1 MVTQQLRD
9 RETPPR
15 AITRRPGRVG
25 SLDGL
30 RAIAVA
36 AVVVYHLD
44 DRILPG
50 GFLGVDVFFVL
61 SGYLITSLL
70 VAEHRRSGS
79 IALREFWL
87 RRARRLWAAAWVV
100 LALVAL
106 AGLWNLWGHDRQ
118 ALLPGEI
125 IAALAH
131 VENYWVLGH
140 GGYLGQ
146 FAAPSPVRHFW
157 SLAVEEQFYLVWPLV
172 MLAALAAVRR
182 HGRRAMWIVLVA
194 LGVMSFATGLVVSPE
209 QAYLGTAT
217 RAVALIVGALLGW
230 WWSATPLSAPRR
242 EGLHRFTLWWAGAG
256 SVVLAVGLATLHP
269 HDEIM
274 ARGGFLTVAVAS
286 AGLTA
291 AAVSR
296 GRVARWLS
304 ITPLVWLG
312 RRSYGIYLLHWPLIV
327 AMGPGRATWV
337 VALVVVPTTLLGA
350 AALHHLVEQPLI
362 ERRWRPSAQMLGT
375 GVVAAVIAGSL
386 VMAAPSQTPT
396 EVVAGGL
403 ESISDPGS
411 AAAVE
416 SPGDGRPP
424 GGEIPSRGN
433 DAATSVDRGVDGAND
448 GNQPSSGSS
457 SVTTTTAC
465 VPTVVASANSDLPI
479 IGEGFDPST
488 VEELADPTSEACVQQ
503 LDVMVVGDSTGRGF
517 SNGLVHLG
525 DPTIRV
531 WDRTTL
537 GCSLGDE
544 SCPDWRRDWAAEVDL
559 VRPDVVVMYV
569 NPVTDLKGVDDAAFL
584 SEEGELQRL
593 TVLEEATDILSAHGA
608 ALVFVAPPTPRPPEG
623 LYYCDGR
630 RDGTPCDPR
639 VTRSWTDSVIEVA
652 DSHGIPVLDV
662 AGFLD
667 EVGDNDETRPDGMHF
682 SLPSLEKLAE
692 WALPALPLAV
702 LTRGR

>member
-1 MVTQQLRD
+1 M
-9 RETPPR
+9 
-15 AITRRPGRVG
+15 TRRPGRVG

-44 DRILPG
+44 DRLLPG

-79 IALREFWL
+79 IALREFWM

-106 AGLWNLWGHDRQ
+106 GGLWNLWGADRQ
-118 ALLPGEI
+118 AMLPGEI
-125 IAALAH
+125 LAALAH

-140 GGYLGQ
+140 GGYLSQ

-157 SLAVEEQFYLVWPLV
+157 SLAVEEQFYFVWPLI
-172 MLAALAAVRR
+172 MLAALVAVRR
-182 HGRRAMWIVLVA
+182 YGRRAMWIVLCV
-194 LGVMSFATGLVVSPE
+194 LGAMSVATGLVVSPE

-230 WWSATPLSAPRR
+230 WWSATPLSSPRR
-242 EGLHRFTLWWAGAG
+242 PGLHRLTVWWAVAGAA
-256 SVVLAVGLATLHP
+256 VLLVGVATVHP

-291 AAVSR
+291 VAVTP
-296 GRVARWLS
+296 GRAARWLS
-304 ITPLVWLG
+304 VTPLVWLG

-327 AMGPGRATWV
+327 IMGPGRATWL

-350 AALHHLVEQPLI
+350 AALHQLVEQPLI
-362 ERRWRPSAQMLGT
+362 ARRWKPSAQLLGT
-375 GVVAAVIAGSL
+375 AVVAVVIAGSL
-386 VMAAPSQTPT
+386 VFAAPSQTPT
-396 EVVAGGL
+396 DEVAGGL
-403 ESISDPGS
+403 GTISDPGS
-411 AAAVE
+411 AAVLEA
-416 SPGDGRPP
+416 PPPDGDGS
-424 GGEIPSRGN
+424 GSNGAAAGN
-433 DAATSVDRGVDGAND
+433 DGAPVGSGTHGADAAGSDG
-448 GNQPSSGSS
+448 SESGSS
-457 SVTTTTAC
+457 PVTTAC
-465 VPTVVASANSDLPI
+465 VPTVVAGATQDWPTVA
-479 IGEGFDPST
+479 EGFDPNT
-488 VEELADPTSEACVQQ
+488 IEELADPSTEGCARQ

-517 SNGLVHLG
+517 SNGLVRLG
-525 DPTIRV
+525 DPDIRV

-544 SCPDWRRDWAAEVDL
+544 DCPDWRTAWADAVDR

-569 NPVTDLKGVDDAAFL
+569 NPATDLKGVDDAPFL
-584 SEEGELQRL
+584 SDRGERQRVG
-593 TVLEEATDILSAHGA
+593 VLEEAADILSADGA
-608 ALVFVAPPTPRPPEG
+608 AVVFVAPPTPRPPKG
-623 LYYCDGR
+623 LYFCGGR
-630 RDGTPCDPR
+630 RSGTPCDP
-639 VTRSWTDSVIEVA
+639 VITEAWTDSVIQVA
-652 DSHGIPVLDV
+652 DERRIPVLDV

-667 EVGDNDETRPDGMHF
+667 ELGDNDETRPDGMHF
-682 SLPSLEKLAE
+682 SLPSLRELAQ

-702 LTRGR
+702 FTQGR